1 MLATEDPIGPTPT
14 APAPE
19 RVNGS
24 LLEHWQQNE
33 RMRHVPP
40 LPWIVEKLD
49 HDIRGRL
56 EKLLVPWSG
65 VSAADPRHAPIELE
79 LRAIC
84 RALDRVADIVRRGRS
99 GHAPNELT
107 ARLRWALDHA
117 VTNLTAA
124 DASTF
129 GRRFPFQTLERSYA
143 EPLWGAVLSLIQ
155 HVQNLIPLIR
165 EVEPDI
171 DERLYEGLVN
181 LVEPLRR
188 EPIA

>member
-1 MLATEDPIGPTPT
+1 MLATEDPSVPTPT
-14 APAPE
+14 APAHE
-19 RVNGS
+19 LVHGS
-24 LLEHWQQNE
+24 LLEHWPQNE

-49 HDIRGRL
+49 QDIRRRL
-56 EKLLVPWSG
+56 EKLLAPWAGVPAS
-65 VSAADPRHAPIELE
+65 DPRHAPIELE
-79 LRAIC
+79 LRATC
-84 RALDRVADIVRRGRS
+84 RAIDRVADIVRRGRS
-99 GHAPNELT
+99 GHPPNELT

-117 VTNLTAA
+117 VHNLNAT

-143 EPLWGAVLSLIQ
+143 EPLWGAVLSVIQ
-155 HVQNLIPLIR
+155 HVQNLVPLIR
-165 EVEPDI
+165 EVDPDI